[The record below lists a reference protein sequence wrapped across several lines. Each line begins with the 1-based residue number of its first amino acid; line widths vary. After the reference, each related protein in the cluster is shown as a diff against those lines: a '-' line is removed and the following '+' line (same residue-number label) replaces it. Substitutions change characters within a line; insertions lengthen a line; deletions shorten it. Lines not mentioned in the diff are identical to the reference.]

1 MEWSSEERAHTVRAL
16 HHSITPPLLH
26 FPSIAVALDGADDV
40 AERVLELAFGVAD
53 VRRGDAGRT
62 VGDEAAE
69 AAGAG
74 QGIVQLGV
82 DEVLDCLTQRFGLVC
97 SHHYFTPGVVATR

>member
-1 MEWSSEERAHTVRAL
+1 MEWLSRRGARYARTPQL
-16 HHSITPPLLH
+16 NHSTTPSLRL
-26 FPSIAVALDGADDV
+26 IAVALDGADDV
-40 AERVLELAFGVAD
+40 AEGVLELTFGVAD

-62 VGDEAAE
+62 VGDQAAE
-69 AAGAG
+69 TARAG